1 MAEAAALQAEQQRLR
16 EVGRQAEQQQF
27 LAEAAARQA
36 EREEAARQ
44 AVLAEYAARTCP
56 CCPNEIENRTEEE
69 QELIEF
75 LKYDGIHSEI
85 NDDGIRI
92 SVAILKTLNL
102 VLPSYCIYVWRHRKI
117 L

>member
-1 MAEAAALQAEQQRLR
+1 MR
-16 EVGRQAEQQQF
+16 EVGRQAEQQRYRE
-27 LAEAAARQA
+27 EAAARQA

-44 AVLAEYAARTCP
+44 AVLAEYVARTCP

-85 NDDGIRI
+85 NEDGIQI
-92 SVAILKTLNL
+92 SVSFYQIVTLGTAGTEC
-102 VLPSYCIYVWRHRKI
+102 S
-117 L
+117 